1 MTFQEQNQNFLL
13 MWLQY
18 HNSFYCSLRFNF
30 TASKPIDCQFEIF
43 GFLKHRLEDIRSLK
57 FECYNIERKFIL
69 VSPEEFSQLDNF
81 RKFLNIREYK
91 N

>member
-30 TASKPIDCQFEIF
+30 TASKPIDCQFESF
-43 GFLKHRLEDIRSLK
+43 GFLRHRLKDIQSLK
-57 FECYNIERKFIL
+57 LEGFDIERKFIL
-69 VSPEEFSQLDNF
+69 VSPAEFAQLENY
-81 RKFLNIREYK
+81 RRFLNTSHFL